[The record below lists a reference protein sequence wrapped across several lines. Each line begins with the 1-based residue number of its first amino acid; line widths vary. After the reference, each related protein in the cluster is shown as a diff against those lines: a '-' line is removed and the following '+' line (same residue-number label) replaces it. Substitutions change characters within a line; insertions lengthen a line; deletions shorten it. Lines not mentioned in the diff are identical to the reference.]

1 MNSPNECITELTTI
15 KQWVQAFP
23 VMKQLRTDITE
34 HTYLNLL
41 NEMRK
46 EGYRLFAFSINE
58 QIVSLA
64 GFCIRTNFYNKRHVY
79 IYDLITDS
87 SHRSRGYGE
96 NLLIY
101 IHQWSLENGAEI
113 VALESGVQR
122 TEAHR
127 FYEEK
132 FDYDKWCF
140 SFRRIL

>member
-1 MNSPNECITELTTI
+1 MNSPNKCITELTTI
-15 KQWVQAFP
+15 EQWVQAFP

-46 EGYRLFAFSINE
+46 EGYRLFAFSINK

-64 GFCIRTNFYNKRHVY
+64 GFCIRTNFYNKRHIY

-87 SHRSRGYGE
+87 SHRSKGYGE
-96 NLLIY
+96 KLLRY
-101 IHQWSLENGAEI
+101 IHQWSLENGAEF
-113 VALESGVQR
+113 VALESGLQR

-132 FDYDKWCF
+132 FDYDKWCY

>member
-1 MNSPNECITELTTI
+1 LNSPNECITELTTI

>member
-96 NLLIY
+96 NLLRY
-101 IHQWSLENGAEI
+101 IHHWSLENGAEI

>member
-15 KQWVQAFP
+15 EQWVQAFP
-23 VMKQLRTDITE
+23 VMTQLRTDITE
-34 HTYLNLL
+34 HTYLDLL
-41 NEMRK
+41 KEMRK

-96 NLLIY
+96 NLFGY

>member
-15 KQWVQAFP
+15 EQWGQAFP
-23 VMKQLRTDITE
+23 VMNQLRTDITE
-34 HTYLNLL
+34 QTYLDLL

-46 EGYRLFAFSINE
+46 EGYRLYAFSINE
-58 QIVSLA
+58 QIVSLV

-87 SHRSRGYGE
+87 SHRSKGYGE
-96 NLLIY
+96 NLLRY

-113 VALESGVQR
+113 VALESGLQR

>member
-34 HTYLNLL
+34 QTYLNLL

-64 GFCIRTNFYNKRHVY
+64 GFCIRTNFYHKRHVY

-96 NLLIY
+96 NLLRY
-101 IHQWSLENGAEI
+101 IHHWSLENGAEI
-113 VALESGVQR
+113 VELESGVQR